1 MSTKALN
8 QGFFFCEVIN
18 MQFIDKVTVKLKAGN
33 GGDGI
38 VAWRREKYVPLGGP
52 DGGDGGRGGSIVF
65 VADSNRT
72 TLLDLRYTKIIRAE
86 NGENGKNNK
95 MYGQSRDDVYVKVP
109 VGTII
114 KDIKTGEV
122 LADLNENGAEAVI
135 CKGGKGGKG
144 NRHFA
149 SARNNAPEYAKL
161 GEAGEEKEVIVE
173 LKLLADVG
181 LVGFPSVGKSTL
193 LSVVSNARPEIAD
206 YPFTTLTPQL
216 GMVKVGDSSFVMAD
230 LPGLIEGA
238 SEGKGLGHEFLKHIE
253 RCRLIIHVLDMGSND
268 GRDPLEDYEII
279 NNELKSYP
287 GNLDKRPQIVLA
299 NKMDLDPAMENLERF
314 KKKYPDIEIFETTTI
329 INEGL
334 TPVLYR
340 VKDLLKELPYFPLYD
355 VDKADKK
362 VVYTYEKP
370 VEFNVVNE
378 GNGVFRVE
386 GEKIDRLFAQT
397 DFNNEDALL
406 RFGRMLTK
414 MKVDD
419 ALREKGCKNGDHVF
433 IHDYGFD
440 FMDDEDEF

>member
-1 MSTKALN
+1 
-8 QGFFFCEVIN
+8 
-18 MQFIDKVTVKLKAGN
+18 MQFIDKVKVKLKAGN
-33 GGDGI
+33 GGNGI
-38 VAWRREKYVPLGGP
+38 VAWRRQKYVPLGGP
-52 DGGDGGRGGSIVF
+52 DGGDGGKGGSIIF
-65 VADSNRT
+65 VADSNKT
-72 TLLDLRYTKIIRAE
+72 TLLDLRYTKLIRAE
-86 NGENGKNNK
+86 DGENGKNNK

-114 KDIKTGEV
+114 KDAKTADV
-122 LADLNENGAEAVI
+122 LADLNENGAEATI

-149 SARNNAPEYAKL
+149 SARNSAPEYAKL

-216 GMVKVGDSSFVMAD
+216 GMVKVADSSFVMAD

-253 RCRLIIHVLDMGSND
+253 RCRLILHVLDMGSSE
-268 GRDPLEDYEII
+268 GRDPLSDYEII

-287 GNLDKRPQIVLA
+287 GNLDKRPQIVVA
-299 NKMDLDPAMENLERF
+299 NKMDLEGASDNLERF
-314 KKKYPDIEIFETTTI
+314 KKKYSDVEIFETTTI

-340 VKDLLKELPYFPLYD
+340 VKELLNELPYFPLYD
-355 VDKADKK
+355 TEKAREK
-362 VVYTYEKP
+362 VIYTYEKP
-370 VEFNVVNE
+370 VEFTVYNE
-378 GNGVFRVE
+378 GNGIFRVE
-386 GEKIDRLFAQT
+386 GERIDRLFAQT
-397 DFNNEDALL
+397 DFNNEDAVL
-406 RFGRMLTK
+406 RFGRMLSK
-414 MKVDD
+414 MKVDEV
-419 ALREKGCKNGDHVF
+419 LREKGCKNGDHVY
-433 IHDYGFD
+433 IKDYGFD